1 MSIITCLKELNER
14 KCLEHKDVVIFNVKE
29 QRIKYKVNGFF
40 LNNLNSQKFYND
52 EIFTVLKVNKGEL
65 SEKAYEY
72 DELIKFKDEEG
83 YWPESKDYDFPA
95 LTRLVKELY
104 KIIED
109 RKPKYTKYN
118 RFEIMDI

>member
-1 MSIITCLKELNER
+1 MSIIITCLKELNE
-14 KCLEHKDVVIFNVKE
+14 KGCLENKDEVIFNVEE

-40 LNNLNSQKFYND
+40 LINLNSQEFYND
-52 EIFTVLKVNKGEL
+52 EIFEILKINKAQI

-109 RKPKYTKYN
+109 RN
-118 RFEIMDI
+118 